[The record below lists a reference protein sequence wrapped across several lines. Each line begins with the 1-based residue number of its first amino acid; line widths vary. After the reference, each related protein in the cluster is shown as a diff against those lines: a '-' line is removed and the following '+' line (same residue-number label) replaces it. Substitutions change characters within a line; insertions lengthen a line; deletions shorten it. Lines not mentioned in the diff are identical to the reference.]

1 MSRSLRP
8 IYPVCPHYL
17 RCLQLSQLPATP
29 PSKAPVPQPFPS
41 VRYLR
46 MCLGKETAGNGSA
59 SHCRHCRKPGVRVTQ
74 GSAWSKR
81 RTAANA
87 TARLRFHACARNHT
101 ALSLKRLE
109 QVVSSWG
116 GLWARALQGLFFRS
130 LLQAANIL
138 TNVSVLGSSTTHS
151 QPLSVYRC
159 PLKGVEES

>member
-1 MSRSLRP
+1 MEVTSFNRLKTFFSKKFSIIIMSRSLRP

-101 ALSLKRLE
+101 ALSLKKAGTGSE
-109 QVVSSWG
+109 QLRWVVSTSSS
-116 GLWARALQGLFFRS
+116 RALL
-130 LLQAANIL
+130 
-138 TNVSVLGSSTTHS
+138 
-151 QPLSVYRC
+151 
-159 PLKGVEES
+159 

>member
-1 MSRSLRP
+1 MEVTSFNRLKTFFSKKFSIIIMSRSLRP
-8 IYPVCPHYL
+8 IYPVRPHYL

-59 SHCRHCRKPGVRVTQ
+59 RHCRHCRKPGVRVTQ

-81 RTAANA
+81 RTSANA

-101 ALSLKRLE
+101 ALSLKKAGTGSE
-109 QVVSSWG
+109 QLRWVVSTSSS
-116 GLWARALQGLFFRS
+116 RALL
-130 LLQAANIL
+130 
-138 TNVSVLGSSTTHS
+138 
-151 QPLSVYRC
+151 
-159 PLKGVEES
+159 